1 MLRRLRQMLSSPPP
15 ATSGEVICDGESVP
29 YAIVRSPRRTMSITI
44 RRSDC
49 SVSVRVP
56 DGTPDQTIRRFVE
69 DKREWITVHRRNILN
84 DNSKRIARRYEEG
97 AVHLY
102 LGHPYPLHI
111 VTSAKEGVEIEG
123 EVMTVSVRSL
133 DRCQRVMYAW
143 YARQAE
149 TVILEIARP
158 LIHSFAER
166 CGRRPSAIR
175 FVRVKSYWGQCS
187 SNGMIKFNI
196 ELMRAPRQ
204 CIEYIVVHEL
214 CHLVH
219 HNHSP
224 RFHELVTSCMPDWK
238 ERKALLEKSVS
249 CRD

>member
-15 ATSGEVICDGESVP
+15 ATCGEVICDGEAVP
-29 YAIVRSPRRTMSITI
+29 YSIVRSSRRTMSINI

-56 DGTPDQTIRRFVE
+56 DGTPDRTVHRFVE
-69 DKREWITVHRRNILN
+69 DKIDWITVHRRKILSDN
-84 DNSKRIARRYEEG
+84 DGRIARRYEQG
-97 AVHLY
+97 ARHLY
-102 LGHPYPLHI
+102 MGRTYSLRMVI
-111 VTSAKEGVEIEG
+111 SAEEGVELDGDE
-123 EVMTVSVRSL
+123 MTVSVRSTE
-133 DRCQRVMYAW
+133 RCRKIMDEW
-143 YARQAE
+143 YAHQAE

-158 LIHSFAER
+158 WIHTFAER
-166 CGRRPSAIR
+166 SGRRPSAIR
-175 FVRVKSYWGQCS
+175 FVRVKSYWGQCAS
-187 SNGMIKFNI
+187 DGMIKFNT
-196 ELMRAPRQ
+196 ELMRAPRE

-224 RFHELVTSCMPDWK
+224 RFHQLVGSYMPDWK
-238 ERKALLEKSVS
+238 ERKRLLEKTVS

>member
-1 MLRRLRQMLSSPPP
+1 MSSPILPS
-15 ATSGEVICDGESVP
+15 SGEVICDGETVP
-29 YAIVRSPRRTMSITI
+29 YAIVRSRRRTMSITI
-44 RRSDC
+44 RRSDG

-56 DGTPDQTIRRFVE
+56 DGTPYQTILRFVE
-69 DKREWITVHRRNILN
+69 DKREWITVHRRDILS
-84 DNSKRIARRYEEG
+84 DNSERIARRYEQG

-102 LGHPYPLHI
+102 MGRPYPLRI
-111 VTSAKEGVEIEG
+111 VVSSEEGVEIEG
-123 EVMTVSVRSL
+123 DVMTVSAKSA

-149 TVILEIARP
+149 SVMLEIARP
-158 LIHSFAER
+158 WIHSFAER

-187 SNGMIKFNI
+187 SNGIIKFNI
-196 ELMRAPRQ
+196 ELMRAPRE
-204 CIEYIVVHEL
+204 CIEYIVIHEL

-219 HNHSP
+219 HDHSP
-224 RFHELVTSCMPDWK
+224 RFHELVASYMPDWK
-238 ERKALLEKSVS
+238 ERKALLEKTVS

>member
-1 MLRRLRQMLSSPPP
+1 MLRRLRQMLSSPP
-15 ATSGEVICDGESVP
+15 ADRGQVVCDGDVVT
-29 YAIVRSPRRTMSITI
+29 YAIVRSRRRTMSITI

-56 DGTPDQTIRRFVE
+56 DGTSDQTIRRFVE

-84 DNSKRIARRYEEG
+84 DNSERIARRYEQG
-97 AVHLY
+97 ARHLY
-102 LGHPYPLHI
+102 MGRAYSLRIIISG
-111 VTSAKEGVEIEG
+111 KEGVELDG
-123 EVMTVSVRSL
+123 EDMIVSLKSI
-133 DRCQRVMYAW
+133 DRCQKVIYAW

-158 LIHSFAER
+158 WIHSFAER
-166 CGRRPSAIR
+166 SGRRPSAIK

-187 SNGMIKFNI
+187 SNGIIKFNI

-204 CIEYIVVHEL
+204 CIEYIVIHEL

-224 RFHELVTSCMPDWK
+224 RFHELVGTYMPDWK
-238 ERKALLEKSVS
+238 ARKALLEKTVS